1 MQSSE
6 YILDLLN
13 QGITLMK
20 LQKYAEARD
29 IFQRVLDENPENFDA
44 YIHLGNAYVDLNE
57 MDEAVKAFKSA
68 LILDKNSGQT
78 LFSLANVYYLMDD
91 SKNAIK
97 HYVKAENA
105 GYHTADMYL
114 IMGNI
119 FYSAGDTV
127 QALRYVSRAVKEQP
141 LRGDLWRQRVLLEL
155 ELGNVDTALETLDE
169 FESILPE
176 ALDIHELRT
185 RILLDLGQ
193 YDKAREPLEKA
204 LTLFPDDVRLR
215 LLKIR
220 LENSSNHLEAAKKEI
235 AQIKAQGLD
244 VGFRKKLAMEEADI
258 YLKEQDP
265 AKIIDSLT
273 WGLEEAVND
282 PDLLFIMLN
291 TYIATL
297 DYPNIIKFAD
307 QLLAVEGIDPS
318 VTASAE
324 FYRALSLRQTGKE
337 DEAVEKFK
345 KLTRSLRKLTID
357 NPENTDI
364 FIYRL
369 LTHNA
374 LKEYDTAFELA
385 DYLGKV
391 SSDEASVHAFR
402 SLIYKDMGE
411 QEKADAELELA
422 QKLNLD
428 IKG

>member
-1 MQSSE
+1 MESNE
-6 YILDLLN
+6 NALDLLN

-20 LQKYAEARD
+20 LQEYAEAREL
-29 IFQRVLDENPENFDA
+29 FQRSLEQDPENFEG
-44 YIHLGNAYVDLNE
+44 YIHLGNAYVNLNE
-57 MDEAVKAFKSA
+57 MEEAVKAFKSA
-68 LILDKNSGQT
+68 LILNKNSGQA

-91 SKNAIK
+91 NKNAIK

-105 GYHTADMYL
+105 GYCSADMYL

-127 QALRYVSRAVKEQP
+127 QALRYVSRAVREQP
-141 LRGDLWRQRVLLEL
+141 LRGDLWRQKVLLEL
-155 ELGNVDTALETLDE
+155 ELGHVDTALETLDE

-185 RILLDLGQ
+185 RILLDLKQ
-193 YDKAREPLEKA
+193 YDQAREHLQKA
-204 LTLFPDDVRLR
+204 LAAFPNDMRLR
-215 LLKIR
+215 MLKIR
-220 LENSSNHLEAAKKEI
+220 LENASGRLESAKEEI

-244 VGFRKKLAMEEADI
+244 SGFRKKIAMEEADVC
-258 YLKEQDP
+258 LKEENPDG
-265 AKIIDSLT
+265 IIASLS

-291 TYIATL
+291 TYIATM

-307 QLLAVEGIDPS
+307 QLLKIEGIDPS
-318 VTASAE
+318 VIATAE
-324 FYRALSLRQTGKE
+324 FYRALSLRQNGKE
-337 DEAVEKFK
+337 EEAVKKFRE
-345 KLTRSLRKLTID
+345 LTRSLRKLTIN
-357 NPENTDI
+357 NPESTDI

-374 LKEYDTAFELA
+374 LKEYDEAFELA

-391 SSDEASVHAFR
+391 STDKASVHAFR

-411 QEKADAELELA
+411 QEKADEELA
-422 QKLNLD
+422 IAKSLNPN